1 MFWGEMG
8 CIKFMEKENNGADR
22 VKKAQLRNAG
32 FEDPSFKNSSLQE
45 SFPNKMKKIL
55 SKRNTKDSVFCD
67 LFEDPKYLLQ
77 LYQSL
82 HPEDTEV
89 TVDQISN
96 VTLKN
101 VLLDQMYNDLGFVVG
116 SRLLVLVEAQSTWS
130 VNIAVRALM
139 YLANTW
145 QEYIEEKG
153 LNIYGSKKI
162 SLPRPELYVVY
173 TGDRKE
179 HPEWVDLS
187 EEFFAGQDPF
197 VNVKVKVLYGDGKHD
212 IISQYVTF
220 TKVYNEQVKL
230 LGRTKEAVLETIR
243 ICKQQDVL
251 VEYLTDREK
260 EVVNIMI
267 TLFDQEYA
275 LKQYGKELKEE
286 GIALGRQEGR
296 EETIKEMIYQL
307 AEMGIP
313 TSKIAQ
319 AVGVD
324 ISVVEKW
331 LKENAVVTK

>member
-1 MFWGEMG
+1 MGGMG
-8 CIKFMEKENNGADR
+8 CIKFMENENNGAD
-22 VKKAQLRNAG
+22 NI
-32 FEDPSFKNSSLQE
+32 
-45 SFPNKMKKIL
+45 KKIL
-55 SKRNTKDSVFCD
+55 SKRNAKDSVFCD

-89 TVDQISN
+89 TVNQISN

-145 QEYIEEKG
+145 QEYIEEKE

-179 HPEWVDLS
+179 HPEWIDLS

-197 VNVKVKVLYGDGKHD
+197 VNVKVKVLYGDEKHD

-243 ICKQQDVL
+243 ICKQQ
-251 VEYLTDREK
+251 
-260 EVVNIMI
+260 NI
-267 TLFDQEYA
+267 
-275 LKQYGKELKEE
+275 
-286 GIALGRQEGR
+286 
-296 EETIKEMIYQL
+296 L
-307 AEMGIP
+307 A
-313 TSKIAQ
+313 
-319 AVGVD
+319 
-324 ISVVEKW
+324 
-331 LKENAVVTK
+331 